1 MGVSKNSGTP
11 KWMVYNGK
19 LYENGWSGGTT
30 IYGNLNWDQMW
41 CWIYTL
47 PKIQIKIASIWVFPY
62 MGIPALSIRHGKD
75 RFYRHYSLF
84 YGFFEN
90 LFPSHKKT
98 KQTSQLFTFW
108 RSVGIFGCWYT
119 SILFNVTKKNQKCW
133 IHGAMKNTWSVV
145 FPRSKNAPSQRCH
158 CSSRMHCK
166 WCPWDI
172 PTWVAVRQNPPNS
185 EINFCTY
192 WVWWTSSSNIR
203 LFGGVSCTT
212 VFSQP
217 LSAVVFKSAWF
228 VF

>member
-84 YGFFEN
+84 YGFFGN

-98 KQTSQLFTFW
+98 TQHRNSSPFGGLLV
-108 RSVGIFGCWYT
+108 VGIRPFY
-119 SILFNVTKKNQKCW
+119 LMLQKKSKKLDTWNNEENLLMVSCFPSLQKPQAKGAIVRHECIVNGALGTFQPELRSGKAHPTLRW
-133 IHGAMKNTWSVV
+133 IFALIKCDGHS
-145 FPRSKNAPSQRCH
+145 
-158 CSSRMHCK
+158 
-166 WCPWDI
+166 
-172 PTWVAVRQNPPNS
+172 PPIS
-185 EINFCTY
+185 GV
-192 WVWWTSSSNIR
+192 VWWCLMRNR
-203 LFGGVSCTT
+203 FLTT
-212 VFSQP
+212 AFCSG
-217 LSAVVFKSAWF
+217 F
-228 VF
+228 